1 MAIGRTV
8 VMVEHNMRV
17 VARIAQRISV
27 LRRGEIIAEGSY
39 DEVARNPEV
48 IEAYLGSKARRS
60 SREP

>member
-1 MAIGRTV
+1 
-8 VMVEHNMRV
+8 
-17 VARIAQRISV
+17 V

-48 IEAYLGSKARRS
+48 IEAYLGSKARRM